1 MLGAPEVYFLA
12 LVLWFEYA
20 RVLVGQGNMAWQE
33 TRRIHRFDDLS
44 FAQEDKLLEQAV
56 LAKTRVATDFSLSV
70 FQTFC
75 AEKGINIDLATCSA
89 SDLDDCL
96 KKFYGG
102 LRTKKG
108 LTYQK
113 GSYMSARSAILHHLT
128 YLKRPFNVRTDSV
141 FNASNRILDAVLKH
155 NKANSISTAR

>member
-1 MLGAPEVYFLA
+1 MLGASEVYFLP
-12 LVLWFEYA
+12 LILWFVSA
-20 RVLVGQGNMAWQE
+20 RILVGQGNMAWQE

-56 LAKTRVATDFSLSV
+56 PAKTCVAPDFWLGV

-96 KKFYGG
+96 KLYGG

-113 GSYMSARSAILHHLT
+113 GSYIYARSAIQRHLT
-128 YLKRPFNVRTDSV
+128 
-141 FNASNRILDAVLKH
+141 
-155 NKANSISTAR
+155 

>member
-12 LVLWFEYA
+12 LVLWFESA
-20 RVLVGQGNMAWQE
+20 RVLVGPGNMAWEE
-33 TRRIHRFDDLS
+33 TRRIHQFDDLS

-56 LAKTRVATDFSLSV
+56 LAKTHVATDFSLSV

-96 KKFYGG
+96 KKFYG
-102 LRTKKG
+102 
-108 LTYQK
+108 
-113 GSYMSARSAILHHLT
+113 
-128 YLKRPFNVRTDSV
+128 
-141 FNASNRILDAVLKH
+141 
-155 NKANSISTAR
+155 